1 MYYQVTL
8 NSRGETMIDKEDFI
22 KQINRKQPEAFHYL
36 FKSYYKS
43 LVYFAMRYVDER
55 EVGEDLVQELFAQLW
70 ESKSEYLS
78 YNSFRTFLY
87 NSVRNASI
95 NYLRHKDVEQKY
107 VSYSL
112 LNAGQDDEL
121 DLKVMEEELYRTL
134 FRFVEELPARRK
146 EIFML
151 YLQGK
156 KNEEI
161 AILLGVS
168 PETVKTAKKEA
179 VRYIRERMG
188 NLFFFLVMLEGC
200 EILSKI

>member
-1 MYYQVTL
+1 M
-8 NSRGETMIDKEDFI
+8 
-22 KQINRKQPEAFHYL
+22 
-36 FKSYYKS
+36 FKNYYKS

-55 EVGEDLVQELFAQLW
+55 EVGEDLVQEFFAQLW

-95 NYLRHKDVEQKY
+95 NYLRHKSVKQKY
-107 VSYSL
+107 VSHS
-112 LNAGQDDEL
+112 QQHTRPDDDL
-121 DLKVMEEELYRTL
+121 DLQVMEEELYRTL

-146 EIFML
+146 EIFLL

-156 KNEEI
+156 KNKEI
-161 AILLGVS
+161 ATLLDMS

-179 VRYIRERMG
+179 VRYIRERMKG
-188 NLFFFLVMLEGC
+188 IFLLFILLE
-200 EILSKI
+200 IKLSLFDM